1 MQETLKLF
9 STNNLLSLSLNVLIA
24 VVILILTI
32 IISKVAK
39 SWIKRLG
46 LSYEN
51 LDDTFF
57 IFLSNIASVVIQVFG
72 IIFILQRFGFE
83 TTSIVA
89 LLGAAGLAIGLALQ
103 GTLSNFAAGIMLIIR
118 RPFKQGDFIEVA
130 GNMGTV
136 KEISIFTT
144 ELASLDNLQ
153 LIIPNGQIWGSTITN
168 YSVYGKRRLD
178 LRFSVAYE
186 SDIQSVEEL
195 IGQMLGSDVRVYVD
209 PAPLVKVDSVEANSI
224 SVLVR
229 VWCDAGDFFGLK
241 LDLIQKVKSELDKNG
256 IERAIP
262 TSRIISKNHSSDSM

>member
-1 MQETLKLF
+1 MKDPLKLF
-9 STNNLLSLSLNVLIA
+9 STDTLLSLSLNVLLA
-24 VVILILTI
+24 LVVLILTLV
-32 IISKVAK
+32 ISKVAK

-46 LSYEN
+46 LSYKN
-51 LDDTFF
+51 LDDTLF

-72 IIFILQRFGFE
+72 FIFILQRFGFE

-153 LIIPNGQIWGSTITN
+153 LIIPNNQIWGSTITN

-186 SDIQSVEEL
+186 SDITFVEGL
-195 IGQMLGSDVRVYVD
+195 IEHILTRDVRVYVD
-209 PAPLVKVDSVEANSI
+209 PGPLVKVDNVEVNSLSI
-224 SVLVR
+224 LVR
-229 VWCDAGDFFGLK
+229 VWCDAGDFFSLK
-241 LDLIQKVKSELDKNG
+241 LDLIQKVKSALDKNG

-262 TSRIISKNHSSDSM
+262 TSQIISKKH

>member
-9 STNNLLSLSLNVLIA
+9 SSDTLLSLSLNVFIAFVVLIF
-24 VVILILTI
+24 TI
-32 IISKVAK
+32 ILSKVAK
-39 SWIKRLG
+39 SWIKSVG

-51 LDDTFF
+51 LDDTLF
-57 IFLSNIASVVIQVFG
+57 IFLSNIASIVIQVFG
-72 IIFILQRFGFE
+72 VIFILQRFGFE

-130 GNMGTV
+130 GKMGTV
-136 KEISIFTT
+136 KEISVFTT

-168 YSVYGKRRLD
+168 YSVYDKRRLD
-178 LRFSVAYE
+178 LNFNIAYE
-186 SDIQSVEEL
+186 SDIKFVEKL
-195 IGQMLGSDVRVYVD
+195 IKDILNSDPRIHAV
-209 PAPLVKVDSVEANSI
+209 PNQLVTVDSIESNSMSI
-224 SVLVR
+224 LIR
-229 VWCDAGDFFGLK
+229 FWCDAGDFFMLK
-241 LDLIQKVKSELDKNG
+241 LDLIQKVKTELDKNG

-262 TSRIISKNHSSDSM
+262 ISQIISKN